1 MMKKV
6 KIRTPGNRLIIR
18 VRGKKPSTA
27 KCAKCKKPLSGVPR
41 LRPSQL
47 RKLPK
52 TKRRPTRP
60 YGGYLC
66 SSCMRELIKEKV
78 RKEFEVM

>member
-1 MMKKV
+1 MKKV
-6 KIRTPGNRLIIR
+6 K
-18 VRGKKPSTA
+18 KKSRA
-27 KCAKCKKPLSGVPR
+27 KCARCKKPLAGVPSR
-41 LRPSQL
+41 QKEL

-52 TKRRPTRP
+52 TKKRPTRP